1 MNNNISSIVNSLE
14 YYDKNNEKY
23 NNITKRIKY
32 VQFIHSESDLSYSNI
47 LMFDKNKNEIF
58 RSRYEVIGLFNKDTN
73 IWSWAWSIP
82 RFRKNDTNII
92 RQIWNY
98 GAKLDPELEFLK
110 MEITNSRF
118 RIADMVQLDIH
129 VAFASYLSKQ
139 PFVYKHYLYL
149 DNIKKEKFLNKDKY
163 YNIEDKTD
171 NYVIYYLFLLDNKLN
186 EDISDDE
193 DSINQTENI

>member
-1 MNNNISSIVNSLE
+1 MNNNISSITNSLE
-14 YYDKNNEKY
+14 YYDRNNEKY
-23 NNITKRIKY
+23 HNLIKKIKY
-32 VQFIHSESDLSYSNI
+32 VQFIYSDSDLSYNNI

-58 RSRYEVIGLFNKDTN
+58 RSRYEVIGLFNKASN

-82 RFRKNDTNII
+82 RFKKNDTNII

-110 MEITNSRF
+110 MEITSSRF

-139 PFVYKHYLYL
+139 PFVYKYYLYV
-149 DNIKKEKFLNKDKY
+149 DNTKKEQHLKDKY
-163 YNIEDKTD
+163 HDVNIKTD

-186 EDISDDE
+186 SDDIDNDE
-193 DSINQTENI
+193 DSINQTESL